1 MNSNSL
7 LKATLPKIIIII
19 FIITSTISAESIQCQ
34 AGIKSKEVK
43 RIAWFATSKRPG
55 FWPIV
60 EKFIH
65 ESAKDIG
72 VTIEVYYNMDPID
85 YINEVKKVI
94 NRKENPIDGVLFHN
108 YKHLGEQL
116 LKLTEDKSIPTL
128 MFNAGF
134 ASSDNMGKPREKYK
148 CWIGTML
155 PNDEKAGYQLT
166 RILLEEANKNPNMIY
181 DNKIHMVALEGNRAS
196 NASNLRLQG
205 MKRALNEWKQKDTN
219 PEVVLNQLFHS
230 KWRRDLA
237 SIAFKL
243 TQSRYPKV
251 SVFWTAADVM
261 AMGVLDAAKEMKKT
275 PNKDFITGGMDLLPN
290 TLEEVEKGNI
300 TASVGAHY
308 IEGAFALI
316 ALYDY
321 LNGYD
326 FATVGP
332 TQFLTE
338 MAVKVGKQ
346 EKSLPINNDTVQKQL
361 ETIDFALLSNSH
373 NGRTLPYKLDTQAIL
388 DKIWE

>member
-1 MNSNSL
+1 MNSNNL
-7 LKATLPKIIIII
+7 LKTTLIKIFIII
-19 FIITSTISAESIQCQ
+19 FTISNVSAQSIQCQ
-34 AGIKSKEVK
+34 PGVQDKFPK

-65 ESAKDIG
+65 KSAKDLD

-85 YINEVKKVI
+85 YINKVQEVL
-94 NRKENPIDGVLFHN
+94 NRKDKPIDGVLFHN
-108 YKHLGEQL
+108 YKHLGEKL
-116 LKLTEDKSIPTL
+116 LKIAEDKGIPTL

-134 ASSDNMGKPREKYK
+134 AKSDNIGNPREKYK

-155 PNDEKAGYQLT
+155 PNDEKAGYQLA
-166 RILLEEANKNPNMIY
+166 RILLLEAKKHPNMIY

-196 NASNLRLQG
+196 NASTLRMQG
-205 MKRALNEWKQKDTN
+205 MNRALKEWKQNDNN
-219 PEVVLNQLFHS
+219 PEVVFHQSFHS

-261 AMGVLDAAKEMKKT
+261 ALGILDAAKEVKKI
-275 PNKDFITGGMDLLPN
+275 PGKDFLTGGVDLLPN
-290 TLEEVEKGNI
+290 TLNHIEKGNI

-326 FATVGP
+326 FSKVGP
-332 TQFLTE
+332 TQFLTD
-338 MAVKVGKQ
+338 MAMKVGKQ
-346 EKSLPINNDTVQKQL
+346 ERNLLITNDTVQKQL
-361 ETIDFALLSNSH
+361 ETIDFTLLSNSH
-373 NGRTLPYKLDTQAIL
+373 NKRTLPYKLDTQVIL
-388 DKIWE
+388 DKLWE